1 MKINEI
7 VSEAPFVKA
16 LKSFPAQATK
26 AIKNLPNQIKQDT
39 KNFLTGKMPQG
50 KVDYRDTLSKA
61 FAKMGGGGAGL
72 VNYDSGV
79 SDPKK
84 YDNFLSIITAKN
96 NKAKDITNA
105 MTNLVTK
112 GINQKD
118 KDTVVQAIKTL
129 YQNEP
134 GVTLADLNDQYG
146 DVLSKLDIASKDIP
160 QPSRTIGTPAT
171 SRPAAAKPPGTSVD
185 PAQGNL
191 NLK

>member
-26 AIKNLPNQIKQDT
+26 AIKNFPNQIKQGT
-39 KNFLTGKMPQG
+39 QNFLTGKTPQG

-72 VNYDSGV
+72 VNYDGGV

-96 NKAKDITNA
+96 DKAKDITNA

-118 KDTVVQAIKTL
+118 KDIVVQAIKTL

-171 SRPAAAKPPGTSVD
+171 PASAAQSTILGRDGKPLLKTS
-185 PAQGNL
+185 
-191 NLK
+191 

>member
-16 LKSFPAQATK
+16 LKSFPTQATK
-26 AIKNLPNQIKQDT
+26 AIKNFPNQIKQGT
-39 KNFLTGKMPQG
+39 QNFLTGKTPQG
-50 KVDYRDTLSKA
+50 KVDYRDTLGKA

-118 KDTVVQAIKTL
+118 KDVVVQAIKKL

-171 SRPAAAKPPGTSVD
+171 PGTAAAKPPGTGVD